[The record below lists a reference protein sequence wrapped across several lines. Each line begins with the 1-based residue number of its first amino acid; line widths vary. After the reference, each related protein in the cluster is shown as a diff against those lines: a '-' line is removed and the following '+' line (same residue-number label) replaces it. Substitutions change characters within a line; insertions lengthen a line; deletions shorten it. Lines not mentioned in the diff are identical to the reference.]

1 MKRLT
6 GLLTALLLTLSL
18 AGLSPASAAEPASAA
33 DRVSKPDP
41 TGGLSKK
48 EYAEGYRDLVAA
60 LQQSGATTSGGEV
73 TYDLAGYGAIS
84 LGVPTAGTGGDAE
97 LGGGWD
103 GWRGPY
109 VSFNR
114 VDQGALLA
122 GGSAALAAA
131 ICFIPAVGTVACV
144 VAVAL
149 VAAAFYYLTEYGR
162 CSTSRPNLR
171 VYVYSR
177 NTGCY
182 S

>member
-6 GLLTALLLTLSL
+6 GLLAALVLALSL
-18 AGLSPASAAEPASAA
+18 VSLSPASAAEPASAVE
-33 DRVSKPDP
+33 RVSKPDP

-48 EYAEGYRDLVAA
+48 EFADGYRDLVSA

-73 TYDLAGYGAIS
+73 SYDVAAFGAIT
-84 LGVPTAGTGGDAE
+84 LGVPAAGTGGDAE

-131 ICFIPAVGTVACV
+131 ICFIPAVGQAACV

-171 VYVYSR
+171 VYVWSR
-177 NTGCY
+177 STGCY

>member
-6 GLLTALLLTLSL
+6 GLITAMVLALSL
-18 AGLSPASAAEPASAA
+18 AGLSPASAAERPS
-33 DRVSKPDP
+33 RPDP
-41 TGGLSKK
+41 AGGLSKK
-48 EYAEGYRDLVAA
+48 EFNEGYRDLVSA
-60 LQQSGATTSGGEV
+60 LQQSGATTGDGQV
-73 TYDLAGYGAIS
+73 TYDVDGFGAIS
-84 LGVPTAGTGGDAE
+84 LGVPTAGSGGADE

-131 ICFIPAVGTVACV
+131 ICLIPAVGQAACV

-171 VYVYSR
+171 VYVWSR
-177 NTGCY
+177 STGCY